1 MLFYSVEQIGGGM
14 RMKSDVIRARVPE
27 HLKKEFEAAIGP
39 HGLNLSLAIRM
50 LMEQYVA
57 VEKEMKRRRAETLE
71 ALEDIASGRV
81 VSGEKVMNWLAG
93 WGTESETEAP

>member
-1 MLFYSVEQIGGGM
+1 
-14 RMKSDVIRARVPE
+14 MKTDVIRARVPE

-39 HGLNLSLAIRM
+39 RGLNVSLAIRM

-57 VEKEMKRRRAETLE
+57 GEKEMNRRRAETLE

-81 VSGEKVMNWLAG
+81 VSGEKVLDWMAG
-93 WGTESETEAP
+93 WGTDSESEAP

>member
-1 MLFYSVEQIGGGM
+1 
-14 RMKSDVIRARVPE
+14 MKTDVIRARVPE

-39 HGLNLSLAIRM
+39 RGLNVSLAIRM

-57 VEKEMKRRRAETLE
+57 GEKEMNRRHAETLE

-81 VSGEKVMNWLAG
+81 VSGEKVLDWMAG
-93 WGTESETEAP
+93 WGTDSETEAP